1 MRKADV
7 SDTGLAQATPGGIWR
22 ISPPA
27 AGCAKGNTR
36 YGRGRAPLRPQ
47 QLARTGDSARVM
59 ILKPDVRAKIDFK
72 RLLQHLPRHPLRG
85 THRDRAIGACGE
97 IDHEPCGRLTKWPAP
112 ARRTGAPR
120 MRPGAAM
127 PVRIAA
133 VTRTGSRAVRP
144 CRLRRAAQHG
154 RRGARSP

>member
-85 THRDRAIGACGE
+85 THRARAIGACGE
-97 IDHEPCGRLTKWPAP
+97 IDHELAQPMSTRERGQVRDVDQFGHVAGCFPEVASPTSPDRSAANAP
-112 ARRTGAPR
+112 
-120 MRPGAAM
+120 
-127 PVRIAA
+127 
-133 VTRTGSRAVRP
+133 
-144 CRLRRAAQHG
+144 
-154 RRGARSP
+154 